1 MHQQDRLECTNTPT
15 RPLECQRAT
24 PRRINR
30 HTSQRCP
37 LTSQRCTRHDTQ
49 AGVRAQYDKGTRERQ
64 GNTRERRRH
73 ARDKEA
79 WGATTRRKDGE
90 KGQTGSLQGC
100 ISLDL
105 SQTHTLHQVGHVIDT
120 HGASGWTSHV
130 SHSHVSPVTFD
141 SSPFTHPPQCCVLV
155 CLRGCGA

>member
-49 AGVRAQYDKGTRERQ
+49 PGVRAQYDKGTRERQ

-79 WGATTRRKDGE
+79 WGATTRRRK
-90 KGQTGSLQGC
+90 KGRRGTTDRQPAG
-100 ISLDL
+100 
-105 SQTHTLHQVGHVIDT
+105 LHQLGPVTDT
-120 HGASGWTSHV
+120 HVASGWTCDRHTRCIRLDQSRFTQSRFTSHV
-130 SHSHVSPVTFD
+130 
-141 SSPFTHPPQCCVLV
+141 
-155 CLRGCGA
+155 